1 MDTDVDSYT
10 HNEII
15 TLLKLD
21 TVPNYTVEDVKG
33 KVKRRIEKI
42 QRSDMDDK
50 ENICQLFR
58 DFFTRVCVV
67 RGFPITVETR
77 DELGL
82 PPLPSL
88 PDDEVNLARRR
99 DDLMVERK
107 AYEGSLRPQVPYDLA
122 RPVHQNN
129 YVQGLVNPVYR
140 ETITTMLFINSKFRE
155 SYIQSGAVSQS
166 DRIRERTL
174 CTKSVPMY
182 NILSKTKE
190 CETSSEPIETVLPG
204 CYTVHATD
212 KKGETTDFTTKLSEP
227 LTNVV
232 SMRLSGLELMNQYY
246 PISEYLGTNVFTIYA
261 FTYDPAVNPPVAT
274 NVTQHQIT
282 ISDGAYSVTNLL
294 TYLNTIFA
302 GASMPGAIQN
312 TQAQYNILTG
322 KLRFEVTLATAA
334 NPLGI
339 FPLQYGIDIDFRYPN
354 DPDRPL
360 FYNLGWMMGYRET
373 YYSFFEKHKSN
384 FSTTYGRGINGE
396 AAVNLLGTNYFL
408 VEVDDFNNNHPAVV
422 NYNCDT
428 KYSYNI
434 RNLLGK
440 VPNIAATNELL
451 FEDSSDRVF
460 KCRKYFGPVRIQK
473 LRIRLLDENG
483 RQLNLG
489 ESDFTVNL
497 EIECLNAPYKS
508 L

>member
-10 HNEII
+10 HNEILAI
-15 TLLKLD
+15 LKLD
-21 TVPNYTVEDVKG
+21 TIPKYTIEDVKD
-33 KVKRRIEKI
+33 KVKRRIKKI
-42 QRSDMDDK
+42 QQSDMDDK
-50 ENICQLFR
+50 ENICKLFR

-67 RGFPITVETR
+67 RGFPISVETR

-82 PPLPSL
+82 PPLPSI
-88 PDDEVNLARRR
+88 PDDELNLTNRR
-99 DDLMVERK
+99 DNLMVERK

-140 ETITTMLFINSKFRE
+140 ETITTMLVINSKFRD
-155 SYIQSGAVSQS
+155 SYIQTGASSQG
-166 DRIRERTL
+166 DRIRDKTL

-204 CYTVHATD
+204 CYTVHSTD
-212 KKGETTDFTTKLSEP
+212 KKGETTDFVTTLSEP
-227 LTNVV
+227 MTNVV
-232 SMRLSGLELMNQYY
+232 SLRLAGLELMNQYY
-246 PISEYLGTNVFTIYA
+246 PISEYLGTNTFTMYA
-261 FTYDPAVNPPVAT
+261 FTYDPSGNPPVAT

-282 ISDGAYSVTNLL
+282 ISDGAYSVTNLQ
-294 TYLNTIFA
+294 TYLNTIFS
-302 GASMPGAIQN
+302 GANMPGAIQN
-312 TQAQYNILTG
+312 TTVQYNVLTG
-322 KLRFEVTLATAA
+322 KMRFEVTLATAA
-334 NPLGI
+334 NTLGI
-339 FPLQYGIDIDFRYPN
+339 YPLQYGIDLDFRNPN
-354 DPDRPL
+354 EPDRHL

-373 YYSFFEKHKSN
+373 YYSFFEKHQSN
-384 FSTTYGRGINGE
+384 YSTTYGRGINGE
-396 AAVNLLGTNYFL
+396 AAVNLLGSNYFL
-408 VEVDDFNNNHPAVV
+408 IEVEDFNNNHPAVV

-434 RNLLGK
+434 NNLLGK

-451 FEDSSDRVF
+451 FEDSSDRLF
-460 KCRKYFGPVRIQK
+460 KSRKYFGPVRIQK

-489 ESDFTVNL
+489 ENNFTINL
-497 EIECLNAPYKS
+497 EIERLNAPYKS